1 MRVKKVLFTN
11 PNGREI
17 EIEDIHF
24 LKLDLIDNFIDYWM
38 QGSGDGY
45 FDFYLNGKRISSLY
59 LGPNIN
65 EGLYL
70 HYVDRVNKKDLLSLK
85 DINQLHE
92 VVETAEEIYASKG
105 LFLDL
110 NNAWEAI
117 CYFFNNGTNSP
128 KVEWITPDLIPA
140 DGNW

>member
-1 MRVKKVLFTN
+1 MKKVLFTN

-17 EIEDIHF
+17 EVTDIHL
-24 LKLDLIDNFIDYWM
+24 LKFDLIDNFNSYWM

-45 FDFYLNGKRISSLY
+45 FDFYLDGKRISSLF

-70 HYVDRVNKKDLLSLK
+70 HYVDRVNKKDFLSLK

-92 VVETAEEIYASKG
+92 VAETAEEIYASKG
-105 LFLDL
+105 LFLEKEI
-110 NNAWEAI
+110 AWETI
-117 CYFFNNGTNSP
+117 CYFFDNGTNSP
-128 KVEWITPDLIPA
+128 KVEWITPDIIPA